1 MCGGGARQAY
11 CGHIYIPRWSTFK
24 RYEGILNQGKVYIL
38 KMILKKKDNKKQFF
52 ECLTSQFFSYIE
64 NFFDNLLYFNEYIA
78 LLSMFFSTINL
89 NFS

>member
-1 MCGGGARQAY
+1 MMNTCVQKIAFY
-11 CGHIYIPRWSTFK
+11 NIKNDI
-24 RYEGILNQGKVYIL
+24 E
-38 KMILKKKDNKKQFF
+38 KKDNKKQFF

-89 NFS
+89 NFSWIKHLSE